1 MSQDQ
6 HEAYLQRA
14 YALDSGN
21 VSTARNLY
29 NEWAKDYDSDLA
41 KHDYASPQVA
51 VETLL
56 KYWPAPSDKDNV
68 VEILDAGCGTG
79 LVASELVKAKGQN
92 GWKIDGVDLTQG
104 MLDVAATKNLY
115 RNLWT
120 VDLNEKIEGVE
131 DGKYDAVLCV
141 GTLTKGHV
149 GSGCLGEFVRV
160 GKVVIATIHD
170 EIFESLGYK
179 KEIERLE
186 SEGRVEI
193 LSTEQFGIMKG
204 QSSGGR
210 MVVLRRK

>member
-1 MSQDQ
+1 MPSQDQ
-6 HEAYLQRA
+6 HELYLQRA

-21 VSTARNLY
+21 PSTARNLY
-29 NEWAKDYDSDLA
+29 NEWAKDYDKDLA
-41 KHDYASPQVA
+41 KHDYASPQAA

-56 KYWPAPSDKDNV
+56 KYWPSEAQ

-79 LVASELVKAKGQN
+79 LVAEELAKAKGKE
-92 GWKIDGVDLTQG
+92 GWKMDGVDLTQG
-104 MLDVAATKNLY
+104 MLDVAKGKGLY

-120 VDLNEKIEGVE
+120 VNLNERIEGVE
-131 DGKYDAVLCV
+131 DGKYDVVLCV

-149 GSGCLGEFVRV
+149 GPGCLREFVRV

-186 SEGRVEI
+186 SEGKVEI
-193 LSTEQFGIMKG
+193 LWTEQFGIMKG

-210 MVVLRRK
+210 MVVLRRR